1 MVLDEE
7 HISNILAETGE
18 KPFRL
23 NQIRRWVYNRGMVDF
38 HQMSDLSAALKER
51 LAAEIKPLSLE
62 IKTRLTSRDKSTDKL
77 ALLLH
82 DGQMIEMV
90 ILRNL
95 TGRVSVCISS
105 QVGCA
110 VGCAFCATG
119 QGGIC
124 RNLTAEEIADQVL
137 LARVLLKSE
146 VGSRKYEVGSTKSE
160 VGGTKETLPSNVII
174 MGMGEPFLN
183 YDAIVQALD
192 LVNRRLNIGGRRL
205 TVSTVGIVPGIRKF
219 ASENLQVNLAVSLHS
234 VDPEVRSSLIPIN
247 DTYPLPELKAA
258 VENYIELTRRKVF
271 FEYIMLSGVNDSFA
285 DAQALAAWLP
295 EDLSHVNL
303 IRYNQVAESEFD
315 PSSPEV
321 IAGFQK
327 ILQDKGIPTTLRH
340 PMGDDIQ
347 AACGQLVLRKGG
359 S

>member
-1 MVLDEE
+1 M
-7 HISNILAETGE
+7 
-18 KPFRL
+18 
-23 NQIRRWVYNRGMVDF
+23 
-38 HQMSDLSAALKER
+38 
-51 LAAEIKPLSLE
+51 
-62 IKTRLTSRDKSTDKL
+62 
-77 ALLLH
+77 
-82 DGQMIEMV
+82 
-90 ILRNL
+90 
-95 TGRVSVCISS
+95 
-105 QVGCA
+105 
-110 VGCAFCATG
+110 
-119 QGGIC
+119 
-124 RNLTAEEIADQVL
+124 
-137 LARVLLKSE
+137 
-146 VGSRKYEVGSTKSE
+146 
-160 VGGTKETLPSNVII
+160 II

-303 IRYNQVAESEFD
+303 IRYNQVAESEFA